1 VEERMKKILVTMLT
15 LLALFGCVQNTVTEE
30 QPSPVEKPSEYSIG
44 QKVNFESGLVLKIV
58 SVRSDEGGE
67 FFKPDEGNEFL
78 VFKAELE
85 NNTSETYSISSFLS
99 FELKSKK
106 GVVMSRSFYPDMEGN
121 LDSTILSG
129 DKLLGEI
136 AFEVPLSVT
145 EGLYLYFK
153 VDVFSDPIKIKIK

>member
-1 VEERMKKILVTMLT
+1 MKKILVTVFTVLV
-15 LLALFGCVQNTVTEE
+15 LFGCVQDTVTDE

-44 QKVNFESGLVLKIV
+44 QKVNFESGLVLTIV
-58 SVRSDEGGE
+58 SVRSDDGDEY
-67 FFKPDEGNEFL
+67 FKPDEGNEYL
-78 VFKAELE
+78 VFKAKLE
-85 NNTSETYSISSFLS
+85 NNTSETYTVSSFLS
-99 FELKSKK
+99 FELKSKE

-129 DKLLGEI
+129 DVLLGEV

-153 VDVFSDPIKIKIK
+153 VDLFSDPIKIKIK